1 MQVQRRGDL
10 SGALRAA
17 GGVLLGLGAIVV
29 IDRRSGP
36 HPWTHFELMLVAA
49 VPAAGLYAGSID
61 RRGGTVR
68 NMAEPWRAVLLI
80 TALLLAPVAL
90 FLLLQWVGADT
101 RHLLYDAAALLVT
114 AGIAL
119 FGARRARVPYAIL
132 LAGIALLGVWMLVGL
147 KIFDHA
153 SADTVRWLLLA
164 GGVVLLAAAALG
176 ALLDADGAPELATAG
191 GLGAVVAGAIGV
203 FVGGFVPFFEISESN
218 SETTALHGAGIDGA
232 QTSSW
237 NIYLLAISIA
247 LVWVGVRSRAR
258 GPAYVGVLGLALFL
272 ASVTAQ
278 VARLESGHSPSH
290 SLLGWPLVLVVLGLA
305 GLVTPLIRRRSD

>member
-1 MQVQRRGDL
+1 MQVRRDGGL

-17 GGVLLGLGAIVV
+17 GGVLLGLGAIAV

-49 VPAAGLYAGSID
+49 VPAAGLFAGSIE
-61 RRGGTVR
+61 RRGGASR
-68 NMAEPWRAVLLI
+68 NTAEPWRAVLLI

-90 FLLLQWVGADT
+90 FLLLQWLGADT
-101 RHLLYDAAALLVT
+101 RDLLYDAAVLLVT

-119 FGARRARVPYAIL
+119 FGARRAHVPYAIL
-132 LAGIALLGVWMLVGL
+132 LAGLGLLGVWMLVWL

-164 GGVVLLAAAALG
+164 GGVVLLAAAALA

-191 GLGAVVAGAIGV
+191 GLGTVVAGAIGV
-203 FVGGFVPFFEISESN
+203 FVGGFFPFFELSESN
-218 SETTALHGAGIDGA
+218 SSETTGLAHIDGA
-232 QTSSW
+232 QTSGW
-237 NIYLLAISIA
+237 NIYLLVISIA

-278 VARLESGHSPSH
+278 VARLEAGHGPSH

-305 GLVTPLIRRRSD
+305 ALATPLVRRRAD